1 MHKKTILLLII
12 LTIFSN
18 LLEAKFIGAFAPDKK
33 VGNISLS
40 TGQAK
45 INSQST
51 SIYSLDFGGNYYYKN
66 GIMWGSIFSLGY
78 IQNPDT
84 TVDSKVMAELSGKFK
99 FGYSFGELARALSVY
114 ALADFSYLMYN
125 TSSIN
130 YITGN
135 QEDSFN
141 SAQGIGSG
149 MGAEYRFKN
158 NYLVTTSYTSIT
170 MTPDDGKN
178 FEYEKI
184 LIGLGYSW

>member
-1 MHKKTILLLII
+1 MKKIVLIFMSLISFSTI
-12 LTIFSN
+12 T
-18 LLEAKFIGAFAPDKK
+18 EAKFIGAFAPDKK

-51 SIYSLDFGGNYYYKN
+51 PIYSLDFGGNYYYKN

-78 IQNPDT
+78 TQNPDT

-99 FGYSFGELARALSVY
+99 FGYSFGELSRALSIY

-135 QEDSFN
+135 QKDSFN

-149 MGAEYRFKN
+149 IGAEYRFKN

-170 MTPDDGKN
+170 MTPDQGEN